1 MPVDSFKWMPP
12 SLAGYYRNLPV
23 EREEPIPWTPLAK
36 PLNRCRFALVTT
48 AGIHVLGREPPF
60 DSERE
65 EREPAWGDPSYR
77 TIPRDTP
84 QEKIGACHL
93 HINNR
98 DLLADVNIVLPLDRF
113 RELEEAGE
121 IGSLAPTHYS
131 FMGYQLNTAEWREHY
146 APEVAQRLRQEEV
159 DAVFLTPV

>member
-1 MPVDSFKWMPP
+1 MPVDSFKWLPA
-12 SLAGYYRNLPV
+12 SIAGYYQNLPV
-23 EREEPIPWTPLAK
+23 QREEPVPWTTLAK

-48 AGIHVLGREPPF
+48 AGIYVPGREPPF
-60 DSERE
+60 DTERE
-65 EREPAWGDPSYR
+65 EREPMWGDPSYR

-84 QEKIGACHL
+84 QEEIGASHL

-113 RELEEAGE
+113 RELEEAGG

-131 FMGYQLNTAEWREHY
+131 FMGFQLNTMEWRERY
-146 APEVAQRLRQEEV
+146 APEVGERLRQEEV
-159 DAVFLTPV
+159 DAVFLTPA

>member
-12 SLAGYYRNLPV
+12 SLAGYYQNLPV
-23 EREEPIPWTPLAK
+23 EREEAFPWTPLAK

-48 AGIHVLGREPPF
+48 AGVYVPGREPPF

-65 EREPAWGDPSYR
+65 EKEPTWGDPSYR
-77 TIPRDTP
+77 AIPRDTP

-131 FMGYQLNTAEWREHY
+131 FMGYQLNTAEWRERY

>member
-1 MPVDSFKWMPP
+1 MPVDSFKWMPA
-12 SLAGYYRNLPV
+12 SIAGYYRNLPV
-23 EREEPIPWTPLAK
+23 QREEPIPWTPLAK
-36 PLNRCRFALVTT
+36 PLTRCRFALVTT
-48 AGIHVLGREPPF
+48 AGIYVPGREPPF
-60 DSERE
+60 DAERE
-65 EREPAWGDPSYR
+65 ERKPTWGDPSYR

-113 RELEEAGE
+113 RELEKAGE

-131 FMGYQLNTAEWREHY
+131 FMGFQLKTAEWRERY
-146 APEVAQRLRQEEV
+146 APEVAERLRHEEV

>member
-1 MPVDSFKWMPP
+1 MPVDSFKWLPG
-12 SLAGYYRNLPV
+12 SIAAYYRNLPV

-36 PLNRCRFALVTT
+36 PPSRCRFALVTT
-48 AGIHVLGREPPF
+48 AGIYVQGHEPPF
-60 DSERE
+60 DTERE

-84 QEKIGACHL
+84 QDRIRASHL

-98 DLLADVNIVLPLDRF
+98 DLLADVNIVLPLERF
-113 RELEEAGE
+113 RELEKAGE

-131 FMGYQLNTAEWREHY
+131 FMGFQMNTTEWRQRY
-146 APEVAQRLRQEEV
+146 APEVAERLRQEEV

>member
-1 MPVDSFKWMPP
+1 MPVDSFKWMPA
-12 SLAGYYRNLPV
+12 SIAGYYRNLPV
-23 EREEPIPWTPLAK
+23 QREEPIPWTPLAK

-48 AGIHVLGREPPF
+48 AGIYVPEREPPF
-60 DSERE
+60 DAERE
-65 EREPAWGDPSYR
+65 EREPTWGDPSYR
-77 TIPRDTP
+77 TIPRDTS

-113 RELEEAGE
+113 RELENAGE
-121 IGSLAPTHYS
+121 IGSLALTHYS
-131 FMGYQLNTAEWREHY
+131 FMGFQLNTAEWRDRY
-146 APEVAQRLRQEEV
+146 APEVAELLRQEEV

>member
-1 MPVDSFKWMPP
+1 MAVDSFKWLPA
-12 SLAGYYRNLPV
+12 SIAAYYRNLPV
-23 EREEPIPWTPLAK
+23 QREAPVPWTPLAR

-48 AGIHVLGREPPF
+48 AGIYVRGREPPF
-60 DSERE
+60 DTERE
-65 EREPAWGDPSYR
+65 EREPAWGDPSHR

-84 QEKIGACHL
+84 QAGIGACHL

-131 FMGYQLNTAEWREHY
+131 FMGFQLNTTEWRERY
-146 APEVAQRLRQEEV
+146 APEVAERLRQEEV
-159 DAVFLTPV
+159 DAVLLTPA

>member
-1 MPVDSFKWMPP
+1 MPVDSFKWLPA
-12 SLAGYYRNLPV
+12 SIAGYYQNLPV
-23 EREEPIPWTPLAK
+23 EREEPVPWTPLAK

-48 AGIHVLGREPPF
+48 AGIYVQGREPPF
-60 DSERE
+60 DTERE
-65 EREPAWGDPSYR
+65 EREPMWGDPSYR

-84 QEKIGACHL
+84 QEKIGASHL

-113 RELEEAGE
+113 RELEEARR

-131 FMGYQLNTAEWREHY
+131 FMGFQLNTTEWRERY
-146 APEVAQRLRQEEV
+146 APEVAGRLRQEEV
-159 DAVFLTPV
+159 EAVFLTPT

>member
-1 MPVDSFKWMPP
+1 MPI
-12 SLAGYYRNLPV
+12 

-36 PLNRCRFALVTT
+36 PLNRCRLALVTT
-48 AGIHVLGREPPF
+48 AGVYVQGREPPF
-60 DSERE
+60 DTERE
-65 EREPAWGDPSYR
+65 EREPTWGDPSYR

-84 QEKIGACHL
+84 QAKIGASHL

-131 FMGYQLNTAEWREHY
+131 FMGFQLNTTEWRERY
-146 APEVAQRLRQEEV
+146 APEVAERLRQEEV
-159 DAVFLTPV
+159 DAVFVTPT

>member
-1 MPVDSFKWMPP
+1 MPVDSFKWLPA
-12 SLAGYYRNLPV
+12 SIAAYYQNLPAQ
-23 EREEPIPWTPLAK
+23 REDPVPWTPLAK
-36 PLNRCRFALVTT
+36 PLNRCRLALVTT
-48 AGIHVLGREPPF
+48 AGIYVQGREPPF
-60 DSERE
+60 DTERE

-77 TIPRDTP
+77 TIPRDTS
-84 QEKIGACHL
+84 QDKIRACHL

-131 FMGYQLNTAEWREHY
+131 FMGFQMNTTEWRERY
-146 APEVAQRLRQEEV
+146 APEVAERLQREEV

>member
-1 MPVDSFKWMPP
+1 MPVDSFKWLPA
-12 SLAGYYRNLPV
+12 SIAGYYQNLPV
-23 EREEPIPWTPLAK
+23 QREEPVPWTTLAK

-48 AGIHVLGREPPF
+48 AGIYVPGREPPF
-60 DSERE
+60 DTERE
-65 EREPAWGDPSYR
+65 EREPMWGDPSYR

-84 QEKIGACHL
+84 QEEIGASHL

-113 RELEEAGE
+113 RELEEAGG

-131 FMGYQLNTAEWREHY
+131 FMGFQLNTMEWRERY
-146 APEVAQRLRQEEV
+146 APEVAERLRQEEV
-159 DAVFLTPV
+159 DAVFLTPA